1 MIPESYERWRRCITV
16 DCGLAL
22 TPAFIDARLAELRD
36 PSAHRTR
43 RFVEHYGEAH
53 RAQVVAW
60 FERARRELAQPAADD
75 DGHGR
80 SAETREAPP
89 SATAT
94 PKER

>member
-1 MIPESYERWRRCITV
+1 MIPQSYDRWRRCITI

-60 FERARRELAQPAADD
+60 FERARRELAHPAAED
-75 DGHGR
+75 DGRR
-80 SAETREAPP
+80 SSGEAPP
-89 SATAT
+89 SATAAA
-94 PKER
+94 KER